1 VNKLI
6 AISFL
11 IWSLPLFSQNTI
23 DTIDWNQKGTR
34 NIVKTNPLVPIW
46 GAIPLTSEWRLLYE
60 MPFSHNQSFQIGASY
75 LGKSPILK
83 LAEDS
88 MIGPGVEFVV
98 KGFRLQGG
106 YKFYFTSFRN
116 YKQEP
121 FNYIPLGFY
130 VSPHISYSTATF
142 TTRAASVRNVY
153 IQGTHYNI
161 NFLLGY
167 QYYSL
172 VFDNLVVD
180 LFIGFG
186 WKENYWEENIN
197 GVTRSSTLNTA
208 NTNYYGSNFKFSLGF
223 NVGFR
228 F

>member
-1 VNKLI
+1 MW
-6 AISFL
+6 SFL
-11 IWSLPLFSQNTI
+11 LSSQESV
-23 DTIDWNQKGTR
+23 DTIDWDKKGIR
-34 NIVKTNPLVPIW
+34 DIIKTNPLVPVW
-46 GAIPLTSEWRLLYE
+46 GSIPLTSEWRLLYE
-60 MPFSHNQSFQIGASY
+60 MPFSHNQSFQVGASY

-88 MIGPGVEFVV
+88 MVGQGIEFVV

-106 YKFYFTSFRN
+106 YRFYFTLFRN

-121 FNYIPLGFY
+121 FNYIPLGLY
-130 VSPHISYSTATF
+130 VSPHLSYSTATF
-142 TTRAASVRNVY
+142 TTRAASVRNIY

-161 NFLLGY
+161 NLLLGY

-172 VFDNLVVD
+172 LFDNLVID

-186 WKENYWEENIN
+186 WKENYWEENVN
-197 GVTRSSTLNTA
+197 GITRPFVLNAT
-208 NTNYYGSNFKFSLGF
+208 NTGYYSSNFKFSLGF
-223 NVGFR
+223 NAGFR

>member
-1 VNKLI
+1 M
-6 AISFL
+6 
-11 IWSLPLFSQNTI
+11 PLFSQNTT
-23 DTIDWNQKGTR
+23 DTIDWKQKGTR

-75 LGKSPILK
+75 LGKSPILN

-88 MIGPGVEFVV
+88 MMGGSGVEFVV

-106 YKFYFTSFRN
+106 YRFYFTSFRN

-172 VFDNLVVD
+172 MFDNLVVD
-180 LFIGFG
+180 LFMGFG

-223 NVGFR
+223 NMGFR

>member
-1 VNKLI
+1 MNKLFSI
-6 AISFL
+6 FFL
-11 IWSLPLFSQNTI
+11 IWSLVVCSQNTD
-23 DTIDWNQKGTR
+23 DTINWEQRGVR
-34 NIVKTNPLVPIW
+34 NIIKTNPLVPIW
-46 GAIPLTSEWRLLYE
+46 GSIPLTSEWRLLYE

-88 MIGPGVEFVV
+88 MMGPGVEFVV

-106 YKFYFTSFRN
+106 YRFYFTTFRKYEQN
-116 YKQEP
+116 P
-121 FNYIPLGFY
+121 FNYIPLGVY

-161 NFLLGY
+161 NLLLGY

-172 VFDNLVVD
+172 MLDNLVVD

-186 WKENYWEENIN
+186 WKDNYWEENIN
-197 GVTRSSTLNTA
+197 GVTRTFVLNSVNAGYYSS
-208 NTNYYGSNFKFSLGF
+208 GFKFSLGF
-223 NVGFR
+223 NIGFR